1 MGQAKSPRPLVLV
14 VEDDEDQRDLLTALF
29 EESDMQVI
37 GCESAEAALGVLD
50 HCREE
55 PTLLFTDVKL
65 AGTMDGLAL
74 ARRTKALF
82 PDVTIIVTSGNM
94 SPRQLPAGAM
104 FMQKPWLALDI
115 LREAEKSLH
124 PH

>member
-1 MGQAKSPRPLVLV
+1 
-14 VEDDEDQRDLLTALF
+14 
-29 EESDMQVI
+29 
-37 GCESAEAALGVLD
+37 
-50 HCREE
+50 
-55 PTLLFTDVKL
+55 LLFTDVKL

>member
-1 MGQAKSPRPLVLV
+1 MGLAKAPRPLVLV
-14 VEDDEDQRDLLTALF
+14 VEDDEDQRALLTALF

-37 GCESAEAALGVLD
+37 ECESAEAALAILD

-74 ARRTKALF
+74 ALRTKALF
-82 PDVTIIVTSGNM
+82 PNVTIIVTSGNM

-115 LREAEKSLH
+115 LREAEKSLR